1 MSPEQTRYRRRRKV
15 ATWMVF
21 ALVVVALVAGGRV
34 LLLRSPRFTLQTV
47 SVTGAV
53 DVPVKVIRAA
63 SGLRVGVP
71 LLAADLDGAQ
81 ARVAAIPS
89 VASVQASRHWPGT
102 VELHVTERTPVA
114 LAASPSGLRLV
125 DYTGMAYRQAGS
137 KAPALP
143 RLAAARVAPN
153 DPATEAGLAVL
164 ASLPTPVRSQL
175 QAVEATGPRA
185 VTLRLNG
192 GKQVRWGDA
201 EQSDRKA
208 AVLAVLLS
216 QPASIYDVSSP
227 ELPTVRR

>member
-89 VASVQASRHWPGT
+89 VASVQASRHWPGS

-143 RLAAARVAPN
+143 RQAARVSQKTAFFHL
-153 DPATEAGLAVL
+153 GVL
-164 ASLPTPVRSQL
+164 
-175 QAVEATGPRA
+175 VE
-185 VTLRLNG
+185 
-192 GKQVRWGDA
+192 WGDT
-201 EQSDRKA
+201 EQIFTAPRDERT
-208 AVLAVLLS
+208 
-216 QPASIYDVSSP
+216 QGYI
-227 ELPTVRR
+227 TGRFG